1 VYLTP
6 NQWDNKHRKVKNHLN
21 AIRLNKQITDFIAKL
36 EAVEPNKRN
45 AGKPFTLEH
54 LTEYLAGNV
63 TDNFSEFTQREIKT
77 SKLSKATITTHQT
90 TLNTFCEFRRTMLF
104 DEVTFELLSDFEHF
118 LIEKKLSTNTI
129 HKYFRHIKTY
139 INLAINKGLFD
150 LNRYPFRKFKVK
162 TETTSREFLSPEEL
176 EALELV
182 SIPANQQHLQK
193 VLDMFLFS
201 CYTGLRFSDMATL
214 NKNSIRDINGDK
226 WIDTTMIK
234 TNEPIRIPLYLLFE
248 GKPIEILNRYTKAD
262 NLYFFDDLT
271 NQYVNRCLK
280 DIADIA
286 KIKKRITFHTARHTQ
301 ATFLLYKGVSV
312 TTVQKLLGHKKV
324 QTTQIYS
331 KVLDQTT
338 VKELSNI
345 KY

>member
-1 VYLTP
+1 
-6 NQWDNKHRKVKNHLN
+6 
-21 AIRLNKQITDFIAKL
+21 
-36 EAVEPNKRN
+36 
-45 AGKPFTLEH
+45 
-54 LTEYLAGNV
+54 
-63 TDNFSEFTQREIKT
+63 
-77 SKLSKATITTHQT
+77 
-90 TLNTFCEFRRTMLF
+90 M
-104 DEVTFELLSDFEHF
+104 
-118 LIEKKLSTNTI
+118 
-129 HKYFRHIKTY
+129 
-139 INLAINKGLFD
+139 
-150 LNRYPFRKFKVK
+150 K